1 MAIKFPKINWEKVGA
16 YTFGGLLGAGLSA
29 LGWHVME
36 KRGMDPGKIFKKKV
50 VQGNISYYDPDNDP
64 NLDDMIGDIES
75 LDVLLGDDDDDD
87 SDGINEGYA
96 DEDGMKESEGDE
108 DGDGDDDGT
117 DKENRIYQIDRE
129 TWYHSEDDEDYK
141 HAEMKYYIDDQQIS
155 DEEGKLI
162 RKPWLLIGG
171 DNYDALADE
180 NSDREMFVRNE
191 GLETDFVIV
200 RTDGSYE
207 G

>member
-1 MAIKFPKINWEKVGA
+1 MVIKFPKINWEKVGA
-16 YTFGGLLGAGLSA
+16 YTFGGLLGTGLSA
-29 LGWHVME
+29 LAWHLME
-36 KRGMDPGKIFKKKV
+36 KHGIDPGRIFKKKV
-50 VQGNISYYDPDNDP
+50 VQGNITYYDPENDP
-64 NLDDMIGDIES
+64 NLADMIGDIES

-87 SDGINEGYA
+87 SDGINEAYVEEAG
-96 DEDGMKESEGDE
+96 EDT
-108 DGDGDDDGT
+108 DGNDSSDGST

-141 HAEMKYYIDDQQIS
+141 HAEMKYYIDDQQVS
-155 DEEGKLI
+155 DETGKLI
-162 RKPWLLIGG
+162 PKPWLLIGG

-200 RTDGSYE
+200 RTDGSYD

>member
-36 KRGMDPGKIFKKKV
+36 KRGIDPGKIFKKKV
-50 VQGNISYYDPDNDP
+50 VQGNISYYDPEKDP

-75 LDVLLGDDDDDD
+75 LDVLLGDDDDD
-87 SDGINEGYA
+87 SDGINEGYVEEVV
-96 DEDGMKESEGDE
+96 EDS
-108 DGDGDDDGT
+108 DGNDGSDGST

-200 RTDGSYE
+200 RTDGSYD

>member
-16 YTFGGLLGAGLSA
+16 YTFGGLLGTGLSA
-29 LGWHVME
+29 LAWHLME
-36 KRGMDPGKIFKKKV
+36 KHGIDPGRIFKKKV
-50 VQGNISYYDPDNDP
+50 VQGNITYYDPENDP
-64 NLDDMIGDIES
+64 NLADMIGDIES
-75 LDVLLGDDDDDD
+75 LDVLLGDDDDDE

-96 DEDGMKESEGDE
+96 EEDVEDSEG
-108 DGDGDDDGT
+108 GDGGNGST

-141 HAEMKYYIDDQQIS
+141 HAEMKYYIDDQQVS
-155 DEEGKLI
+155 DETGKLI
-162 RKPWLLIGG
+162 PKPWLLIGE
-171 DNYDALADE
+171 DNYDALTDE

-200 RTDGSYE
+200 RTDGSYD